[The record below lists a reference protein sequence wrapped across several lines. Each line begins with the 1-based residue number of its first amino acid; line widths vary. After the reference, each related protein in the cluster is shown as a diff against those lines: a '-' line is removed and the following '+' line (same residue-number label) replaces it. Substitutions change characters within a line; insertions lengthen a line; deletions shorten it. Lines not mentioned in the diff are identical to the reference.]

1 MNHPDP
7 TRRHAMAKAAGLLLA
22 AGTIAASPLTTVAQT
37 APPLRI
43 VVPYAAGGIGDLV
56 ARTLGEPVGQKLGQG
71 VVVENKPGAA
81 TVVGA
86 HAVAGAPADGHTLL
100 LVAAS
105 FVITPSL
112 LPKLPYDVAKDF
124 TPLTLLASNPHLLVV
139 HPSVPANNL
148 QEFIAWAKARKG
160 EAAYASFGNASSGHL
175 GYELL
180 KKKAGFEMIHV
191 PYKGGAPAIADL
203 IAGQVSAMLT
213 DLPQAIPQVKA
224 GKLRAIAL
232 ADETRAAALP
242 EVPTFAEAGLPGFES
257 KSWYGLLLRSGTSPE
272 RVARLHEAFAAALK
286 DPAVKAKLEQ
296 AGLDII
302 GSSAAEFGLHLK
314 REGDKYAEAVRV
326 SGVKME

>member
-1 MNHPDP
+1 MNHLD
-7 TRRHAMAKAAGLLLA
+7 TARRHAVAKAAGLLLA
-22 AGTIAASPLTTVAQT
+22 AATGWPLASLAQT
-37 APPLRI
+37 ATPLRI

-56 ARTLGEPVGQKLGQG
+56 ARTLGEPVGQKLGQN
-71 VVVENKPGAA
+71 VLVENKPGAA

-86 HAVAGAPADGHTLL
+86 QAVAGAPADGHTVL

-112 LPKLPYDVAKDF
+112 LPKLPYDVVKDF
-124 TPLTLLASNPHLLVV
+124 APLMLLASNPHLLVV
-139 HPSVPANNL
+139 HPLVPATNL
-148 QEFIAWAKARKG
+148 KEFVAWARSRKG

-180 KKKAGFEMIHV
+180 KKAAGFDMIHV

-213 DLPQAIPQVKA
+213 DLPQAIPHVKA

-232 ADETRAAALP
+232 ADDTRAAALP

-257 KSWYGLLLRSGTSPE
+257 KSWYGLLLRSGTPPE
-272 RVARLHEAFAAALK
+272 RAARLHEAFAAALK

-302 GSSAAEFGLHLK
+302 GSSVAEFGLHLK
-314 REGDKYAEAVRV
+314 REGDKYAEAVRM
-326 SGVKME
+326 SGAKME